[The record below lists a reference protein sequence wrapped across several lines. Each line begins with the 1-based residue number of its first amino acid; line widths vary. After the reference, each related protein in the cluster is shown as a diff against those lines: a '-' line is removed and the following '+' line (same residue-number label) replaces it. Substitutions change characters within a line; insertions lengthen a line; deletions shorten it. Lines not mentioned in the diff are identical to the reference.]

1 MLWKELFA
9 EPGLRLNVPARIVVF
24 LLIVGSFVP
33 VGFIFWEFLTSSH
46 SAAVGPGF
54 RSRYIE
60 PWKELAESMN
70 IWVMVLGTLVACLM
84 LLAVAAR
91 AAGCISNERDRQ
103 TLDALLTSPLESNSI
118 LFAKWLGNIFS
129 VRLAWVWLGSIYV
142 LAIVTGG
149 LDAAELPFLLLA
161 WTVYAGAVSALGI
174 WFSLVSRT
182 TLRATLSTLLSA
194 VGMGVGHWLLWICC
208 LPVHISLFQ
217 EPAFFQWVFGF
228 QAGVTPPVALG
239 WAFSRK
245 PDDFSGSSG
254 IAENLHEALGFALLG
269 LLCWVAVTA
278 ALWAA
283 SSNRFRLIARRAPLP
298 PRPSKTQGV
307 PPNPGET
314 KAAGE
319 NS

>member
-1 MLWKELFA
+1 ALRHAQGDTRRTARRRRSWFRPRVGTRPMLWKELFA

-46 SAAVGPGF
+46 SAALGPGF

-60 PWKELAESMN
+60 PWKELADSMN

-103 TLDALLTSPLESNSI
+103 TFDALLTSPLESNSI

-142 LAIVTGG
+142 LAILTGG

-161 WTVYAGAVSALGI
+161 WTVYAGAVSAL
-174 WFSLVSRT
+174 
-182 TLRATLSTLLSA
+182 
-194 VGMGVGHWLLWICC
+194 
-208 LPVHISLFQ
+208 
-217 EPAFFQWVFGF
+217 
-228 QAGVTPPVALG
+228 
-239 WAFSRK
+239 
-245 PDDFSGSSG
+245 
-254 IAENLHEALGFALLG
+254 
-269 LLCWVAVTA
+269 
-278 ALWAA
+278 
-283 SSNRFRLIARRAPLP
+283 
-298 PRPSKTQGV
+298 
-307 PPNPGET
+307 
-314 KAAGE
+314 
-319 NS
+319 